1 MEETGAETPGRSRAS
16 RVVQTV
22 LTVSIIVLAVSALY
36 ISVLVFQR
44 QEALSQIFRYNI
56 AFSASQGMNELLRFR
71 QRVAGLL
78 VDPPQTTK
86 QDVELRY
93 QILLSR
99 MSLFDSG
106 EFKNFVNDVPDTQQ
120 TVTDMSRIV
129 HEISS
134 FIGEIDKKENALRA
148 LELTAPLERQMV
160 SLASQANEYGA
171 TLQARDQNELLRLHW
186 IFSLLALGLVVSGF
200 IFVAMLRWQH
210 RLQIS
215 VQERLRATNEDL
227 LRTSAELIE
236 SAEAARLAN
245 EELSTQNLLF
255 NTALNNMSHGLCM
268 FDAEQELIVSNR
280 KMESI
285 YGLKSE
291 QVKPG
296 VSLLGLVESMVES
309 GASREDEAYRIADL
323 QTKLIMQKRSDTLTQ
338 ELRDGR
344 TILISHQPMKG
355 GGWVATYEDI
365 TERHKAQAQ
374 VAYMARHDTLT
385 DLPNRLMMRE
395 RLEEILQTSRERGLA
410 AAVMCIDLD
419 NFKSINDTLG
429 HPLGDAL
436 LRAVAGRIRNTV
448 RESDCIARLGGD
460 EFVVV
465 QGNLEKLEQAS
476 TLAKRLILAID
487 APYLIDGHQILTSAS
502 VGISTTIDS
511 REEVDDLLMQADV
524 ALYQAK
530 ADGRGVFR
538 FYERGMNKR
547 LQRRRALEAELRS
560 ANLDEQFHLVF
571 QPIIDLGLNK
581 VTAFEALLRWTHP
594 TLGPI
599 PPDEFISI
607 AEDTGAIIP
616 LGEWVLRQV
625 CLETKR
631 LPDDISIAA
640 NLSPMQFKRD
650 DIVGTVARLLEET
663 ETEAHRLE
671 LEITETLLLEDNRK
685 LHADLRRLRK
695 LGSRISLDDFG
706 TGYSSLSYLQ
716 KFAFDKVKIDRLF
729 IKEITKSADQAAI
742 VQTILNLAY
751 TLGMTTVVEG
761 VETEEQLRIIRA
773 MGGSEAQ
780 GNLFS
785 KPIRSEEIA
794 EFLAEHKRK
803 RSAA

>member
-1 MEETGAETPGRSRAS
+1 MRRRTAS

-22 LTVSIIVLAVSALY
+22 LSIGMVALAVAALY

-44 QEALSQIFRYNI
+44 QEALTQIFRYNI
-56 AFSASQGMNELLRFR
+56 AYSASQGMNELLRFR
-71 QRVAGLL
+71 QRLAAILIE
-78 VDPPQTTK
+78 PPQASK

-93 QILLSR
+93 QIMVSR
-99 MSLFDSG
+99 LSLFEQG
-106 EFKNFVNDVPDTQQ
+106 EFVNFVSVMPENQE
-120 TVTDMSRIV
+120 TVEQLASALRQIGG
-129 HEISS
+129 
-134 FIGEIDKKENALRA
+134 FIDDIDQPENAQLA
-148 LELTAPLERQMV
+148 LDLTAPLESKMV
-160 SLASQANEYGA
+160 ALASKANEYGA
-171 TLQARDQNELLRLHW
+171 TAQAKDQGELLRLHW
-186 IFSLLALGLVVSGF
+186 LFSALALSLVITGF
-200 IFVAMLRWQH
+200 IFIAMLRWQH

-215 VQERLRATNEDL
+215 VQQRLKATNEDL
-227 LRTSAELIE
+227 LRTSAELSD
-236 SAEAARLAN
+236 SAHAARRAN
-245 EELSTQNLLF
+245 EELITQNLLF

-268 FDAEQELIVSNR
+268 FDAEGKLIVSNQ
-280 KMESI
+280 KMERI
-285 YGLKSE
+285 YGLTPE
-291 QVKPG
+291 QLKLG
-296 VSLLGLVESMVES
+296 TSLNALIAHMVEA
-309 GASREDEAYRIADL
+309 GASAEEEAEQLAQL
-323 QTKLIMQKRSDTLTQ
+323 QTRLIEQNRSDTLTQ

-344 TILISHQPMKG
+344 TILISHQPMRG

-395 RLEEILQTSRERGLA
+395 QLEEILASSNERGFST
-410 AAVMCIDLD
+410 AVMCVDLD

-429 HPLGDAL
+429 HPVGDAL

-448 RESDCIARLGGD
+448 READAVARLGGD

-465 QGNLEKLEQAS
+465 QGNIEKPEQAS
-476 TLAKRLILAID
+476 SLAKRLID
-487 APYLIDGHQILTSAS
+487 ALDEPYIIEGHQVLTGAS
-502 VGISTTIDS
+502 VGIAVAAPGG
-511 REEVDDLLMQADV
+511 EAADDLLMQADV

-530 ADGRGVFR
+530 GDGRGVFR
-538 FYERGMNKR
+538 FYEDGMNKR

-571 QPIIDLGLNK
+571 QPIIGLGTNK
-581 VTAFEALLRWTHP
+581 VTTFEALLRWTHP
-594 TLGPI
+594 VHGPV
-599 PPDEFISI
+599 PPDEFIGI
-607 AEDTGAIIP
+607 AEDTGAIVQ

-625 CLETKR
+625 CLEMKS

-650 DIVGTVARLLEET
+650 DIVETVARVLVDT
-663 ETEAHRLE
+663 DTPAHRLE

-685 LHADLRRLRK
+685 LHADLRRLRQ
-695 LGSRISLDDFG
+695 LGTRISLDDFG

-742 VQTILNLAY
+742 VQTIVNLAF

-761 VETEEQLRIIRA
+761 VEMEEQLRIIRA
-773 MGGSEAQ
+773 MGCDEAQ

-785 KPIRSEEIA
+785 KPILAKDIP
-794 EFLAEHKRK
+794 EFLDEHKR
-803 RSAA
+803 RRYAA

>member
-1 MEETGAETPGRSRAS
+1 MRRRTAS
-16 RVVQTV
+16 RVVQMV
-22 LTVSIIVLAVSALY
+22 LSVGMIALAVAALY

-44 QEALSQIFRYNI
+44 QEALTQIFRYNI
-56 AFSASQGMNELLRFR
+56 AYSASQGMNELLRFR
-71 QRVAGLL
+71 QRLTAML
-78 VDPPQTTK
+78 VEPPQASR

-93 QILLSR
+93 QILMSR
-99 MSLFDSG
+99 LSLFEQG
-106 EFKNFVNDVPDTQQ
+106 EFINFVSVVPENRETVDQLASAVQQ
-120 TVTDMSRIV
+120 IGT
-129 HEISS
+129 
-134 FIGEIDKKENALRA
+134 FIGEIDRPENAQIA
-148 LELTAPLERQMV
+148 LDLTAPLESKMV
-160 SLASQANEYGA
+160 ALASKANEYGA
-171 TLQARDQNELLRLHW
+171 TAQAKDQGELLRLHW
-186 IFSLLALGLVVSGF
+186 LFSALALSLVITGF
-200 IFVAMLRWQH
+200 VFIAMLRWQH

-215 VQERLRATNEDL
+215 VQQRLKATNEDL
-227 LRTSAELIE
+227 LRTSAELSE
-236 SAEAARLAN
+236 SAQAARRAN
-245 EELSTQNLLF
+245 DELITQNLLF

-268 FDAEQELIVSNR
+268 FDAQGRLIVSNQ

-285 YGLKSE
+285 YGLTQE
-291 QVKPG
+291 QLRLG
-296 VSLLGLVESMVES
+296 TSLHQLIGDMVEA
-309 GASREDEAYRIADL
+309 GASGEDEAEQVAQL
-323 QTKLIMQKRSDTLTQ
+323 QSRLIEQNRSDTLTQ

-344 TILISHQPMKG
+344 TILISHQPMRG

-395 RLEEILQTSRERGLA
+395 QLEEILASSNERGLST
-410 AAVMCIDLD
+410 AVMCVDLD

-429 HPLGDAL
+429 HPVGDAL

-448 RESDCIARLGGD
+448 RETDAVARLGGD

-465 QGNLEKLEQAS
+465 QGNVEKPEQAS
-476 TLAKRLILAID
+476 SLAKRLID
-487 APYLIDGHQILTSAS
+487 ALDDPYIIEGHQVLTGAS
-502 VGISTTIDS
+502 VGIAVADPDH
-511 REEVDDLLMQADV
+511 EAADDLLMQADV

-530 ADGRGVFR
+530 GDGRGVFR
-538 FYERGMNKR
+538 FYEEGMNKR

-571 QPIIDLGLNK
+571 QPIIGLGTNK
-581 VTAFEALLRWTHP
+581 VTTFEALLRWTHP
-594 TLGPI
+594 VHGPVS
-599 PPDEFISI
+599 PDEFIGI
-607 AEDTGAIIP
+607 AEDTGAIVQ

-625 CLETKR
+625 CMEMKS

-650 DIVGTVARLLEET
+650 DIVETVARVLVET
-663 ETEAHRLE
+663 DTPANRLE

-685 LHADLRRLRK
+685 LHADLRRLRQ
-695 LGSRISLDDFG
+695 LGTRISLDDFG

-742 VQTILNLAY
+742 VQTIVNLAF

-761 VETEEQLRIIRA
+761 VEMEEQLRIIRA
-773 MGGSEAQ
+773 MGCDEAQ

-785 KPIRSEEIA
+785 KPILARDIPG
-794 EFLAEHKRK
+794 FLDEHKR
-803 RSAA
+803 RRYAA

>member
-120 TVTDMSRIV
+120 TVADMSRVV
-129 HEISS
+129 HEIST
-134 FIGEIDKKENALRA
+134 FIGDIDEKENALRA

-285 YGLKSE
+285 YGLKSD

-296 VSLLGLVESMVES
+296 VSLSGLVESMVES
-309 GASREDEAYRIADL
+309 GACREDEAHRIADL
-323 QTKLIMQKRSDTLTQ
+323 QTKLIKQNRSDTLIQ

-395 RLEEILQTSRERGLA
+395 RLEEILQTSSERGLA

-429 HPLGDAL
+429 HPIGDAL

-571 QPIIDLGLNK
+571 QPIIDLGMNK

-607 AEDTGAIIP
+607 AEDTGAIVP

-650 DIVGTVARLLEET
+650 DIVSTVARLLEET

-729 IKEITKSADQAAI
+729 IKDITKSADQAAI
-742 VQTILNLAY
+742 VQTILNLSY